1 MKPYS
6 VDLRTRI
13 VRALQEEGT
22 AKSAAARLFGVSLS
36 SVKRY
41 ARIASRGES
50 LKPRKGGGRPPKTDE
65 TTQKLLEEDVKERPA
80 AAVSERR
87 RFLEHTTG
95 KVLSDS
101 TVVRLLKRMGFSQ
114 KTDCGGGGARRVAES
129 RLEGGACLENR
140 AEAARLLKD
149 EMGTNTSLSVLRA
162 WSRRGQRAYCSVPR
176 NRGSNT
182 TLLSSMTTEGMGPS
196 LAVEGTTTGAVFEA
210 YVERVV
216 CPVLCPGQIVVM
228 DNLSAHKGERVREL
242 IEGRGCELL
251 YLPPYSPDLN
261 PIEEA
266 FEDQGCLTES

>member
-6 VDLRTRI
+6 EDLRTRI

-50 LKPRKGGGRPPKTDE
+50 LKPRKGGARPPKTDE

-101 TVVRLLKRMGFSQ
+101 TVLRLLKRMGFSQ
-114 KTDCGGGGARRVAES
+114 KNGLWGRWSE
-129 RLEGGACLENR
+129 
-140 AEAARLLKD
+140 
-149 EMGTNTSLSVLRA
+149 TS
-162 WSRRGQRAYCSVPR
+162 G
-176 NRGSNT
+176 
-182 TLLSSMTTEGMGPS
+182 
-196 LAVEGTTTGAVFEA
+196 
-210 YVERVV
+210 
-216 CPVLCPGQIVVM
+216 
-228 DNLSAHKGERVREL
+228 
-242 IEGRGCELL
+242 
-251 YLPPYSPDLN
+251 
-261 PIEEA
+261 
-266 FEDQGCLTES
+266 